1 MIEYRP
7 FRNCDAPG
15 LVRVWNSQPW
25 RRSLAQSVT
34 PRLLEE
40 LVFSKIYFDRL
51 GLILAWEGDHV
62 VGFTHASFGPN
73 ASQDDVCCEM
83 GSLCMLLVEP
93 RDDAP
98 SIAKGLIA
106 EGEKYLRDRGTKL
119 FYAGSVNPLNSF
131 YLGLYGGSELPGILA
146 SDEDLLGYF
155 QQSGY
160 QEIDRCVVLQRNLSD
175 RLDASF
181 DRRQRMVKRRYTV
194 EVNRTLAKTTWWGA
208 CTAPYT
214 DSVRL
219 ELLPR
224 KGGPACGG
232 LTLWT
237 IEPLGRSWGFASAGL
252 CDLRVPPELQRG
264 GLATYL
270 NTEAIKFL
278 KTSGMGLVEAQ
289 TMQQNS
295 AALGLYEKL
304 GFEQVDQ
311 GVVLRKA

>member
-1 MIEYRP
+1 MIEYRS
-7 FRNCDAPG
+7 FRNCDTPH
-15 LVRVWNSQPW
+15 LTKVWNRQPH
-25 RRSLAQSVT
+25 RRGLAQPVS
-34 PRLLEE
+34 PRVLEE
-40 LVFSKIYFDRL
+40 LVFSKIYFDRH
-51 GLILAWEGDHV
+51 GLILAWEGDRV
-62 VGFTHASFGPN
+62 VGFTHAGFGPN
-73 ASQDDVCCEM
+73 EAQDGISTEM
-83 GSLCMLLVEP
+83 GAICMLLVEP

-98 SIAKGLIA
+98 AIAKGLI
-106 EGEKYLRDRGTKL
+106 EQGEAYLRSHGTKL

-146 SDEDLLGYF
+146 SDGDLIGYF
-155 QQSGY
+155 EQSGY
-160 QEIDRCVVLQRNLSD
+160 QEIDRCMVLQRNLRT
-175 RLDASF
+175 RLEAPF
-181 DRRQRMVKRRYTV
+181 DRRQRLVKRRYTV
-194 EVNRTLAKTTWWGA
+194 EVNRTMPKTTWWGA

-237 IEPLGRSWGFASAGL
+237 IEPLGRSWGSASAGL
-252 CDLRVPPELQRG
+252 CDLEVPPEMQRG
-264 GLATYL
+264 GLATFL

-289 TMQQNS
+289 TMRQNT

-311 GVVLRKA
+311 GVVMRKA